1 MGGLSSFIHISAE
14 LGVKFANVSFTAS
27 FTVLLAVKLLN
38 SAADDLQGWMQAHHW
53 AMDNNQIGGQDN
65 KNYGWQ
71 QAGTELRSKVKSEG
85 VK

>member
-38 SAADDLQGWMQAHHW
+38 SAADDLQGWMQAHH
-53 AMDNNQIGGQDN
+53 
-65 KNYGWQ
+65 
-71 QAGTELRSKVKSEG
+71 
-85 VK
+85 